1 MTTTTLYKYVES
13 ELFKMS
19 HDQEIVDSQGNLV
32 FFDDDFQVMTKIMT
46 YDDDVTY
53 IIDEL
58 FKNVELNELVHD
70 FHFKKAFFYR
80 FVNRQI
86 NRQTIESFR
95 FELISTFL
103 TYQEHINK
111 VYEDLEK
118 YIQGVSESKTMT
130 DTHSD
135 DTSEQN
141 SKSNTTQNDT
151 QENENKT
158 NDTSEQKN
166 NQNTKGNTTT
176 DNRNASASLPQS
188 NIQLDVNNT
197 IMKTEDSND
206 ISRNKQI
213 NKKKQTKYSITQTK
227 NKINV
232 KKSNNKTDEK
242 NEKTK
247 KKQSNTQDSTNNTN
261 SKSNSNSTGRTSGN
275 SVSENIGNNTHQGE
289 SNSHLESETI

>member
-13 ELFKMS
+13 ELFKMG
-19 HDQEIVDSQGNLV
+19 HNNEIVDSQGNLV

-58 FKNVELNELVHD
+58 FKNVGLNESIHD
-70 FHFKKAFFYR
+70 YHFKKAFFYR

-103 TYQEHINK
+103 TYQDHINR
-111 VYEDLEK
+111 VYDDLEK
-118 YIQGVSESKTMT
+118 YIQGVSE
-130 DTHSD
+130 
-135 DTSEQN
+135 
-141 SKSNTTQNDT
+141 SNTTQNDT

-166 NQNTKGNTTT
+166 NQNNSGSTTT
-176 DNRNASASLPQS
+176 DTRNARSTLPQS

-197 IMKTEDSND
+197 IMTTADSND
-206 ISRNKQI
+206 ISRN
-213 NKKKQTKYSITQTK
+213 
-227 NKINV
+227 
-232 KKSNNKTDEK
+232 
-242 NEKTK
+242 
-247 KKQSNTQDSTNNTN
+247 KQSNTQDSTNNTN
-261 SKSNSNSTGRTSGN
+261 SKSNSNSTGKSTGN

-289 SNSHLESETI
+289 SNSHLESETINKMYKLDDLLKTTNVLDDIFNIFDKKLFMQFW

>member
-13 ELFKMS
+13 ELFKKG
-19 HDQEIVDSQGNLV
+19 HDKEIVDSQGNLV

-58 FKNVELNELVHD
+58 FKNVGLNESIHD
-70 FHFKKAFFYR
+70 YHFKKAFFYR

-103 TYQEHINK
+103 TYQDHINK

-118 YIQGVSESKTMT
+118 YIQGVSESKTLT

-135 DTSEQN
+135 DSSEQN

-166 NQNTKGNTTT
+166 NQNTTGNTTT
-176 DNRNASASLPQS
+176 DNRNAQSSLPQS

-197 IMKTEDSND
+197 IMTTADSND
-206 ISRNKQI
+206 ISRNKQ
-213 NKKKQTKYSITQTK
+213 T
-227 NKINV
+227 
-232 KKSNNKTDEK
+232 NN
-242 NEKTK
+242 
-247 KKQSNTQDSTNNTN
+247 QDSTNNTN

-275 SVSENIGNNTHQGE
+275 SVSENIGNNTHKGQ
-289 SNSHLESETI
+289 SNSHLDSQTMNKTYKLDDLLKTTNVLDDIFNIFDKRLFMQFW

>member
-118 YIQGVSESKTMT
+118 YIQGVSESKTIS

-135 DTSEQN
+135 DSSEQN
-141 SKSNTTQNDT
+141 SKSNSTQKDT

-166 NQNTKGNTTT
+166 NQNTTGHTTT
-176 DNRNASASLPQS
+176 DNRNAQSSLPQS
-188 NIQLDVNNT
+188 NVQLDVNNT
-197 IMKTEDSND
+197 IMKTADSND
-206 ISRNKQI
+206 ISRN
-213 NKKKQTKYSITQTK
+213 
-227 NKINV
+227 
-232 KKSNNKTDEK
+232 
-242 NEKTK
+242 
-247 KKQSNTQDSTNNTN
+247 KQSNTQDSTNNTN
-261 SKSNSNSTGRTSGN
+261 SKSNSNSTGKSTGN
-275 SVSENIGNNTHQGE
+275 SASENIGNNTHKGE
-289 SNSHLESETI
+289 SNSHLESETINKMYKLDDLLKTTNVLDDIFNIFDKKLFMQFW

>member
-13 ELFKMS
+13 ELFKMG

-32 FFDDDFQVMTKIMT
+32 FFDDDFQVMTKIMS
-46 YDDDVTY
+46 YDDDVIF

-70 FHFKKAFFYR
+70 FHFKKTFFYR
-80 FVNRQI
+80 FINRQI

-103 TYQEHINK
+103 TYQDHINR
-111 VYEDLEK
+111 VYDDLEK

-135 DTSEQN
+135 DTSEQK

-166 NQNTKGNTTT
+166 NQNTTGNTTT
-176 DNRNASASLPQS
+176 DNRNAQSSLPQS
-188 NIQLDVNNT
+188 NVQLDVNNT
-197 IMKTEDSND
+197 IMKTADSND
-206 ISRNKQI
+206 ISRN
-213 NKKKQTKYSITQTK
+213 
-227 NKINV
+227 
-232 KKSNNKTDEK
+232 
-242 NEKTK
+242 
-247 KKQSNTQDSTNNTN
+247 KQSNTQDSTNNTN
-261 SKSNSNSTGRTSGN
+261 SKSNSNSTGKSTGN
-275 SVSENIGNNTHQGE
+275 SASENIGNNTHQGE
-289 SNSHLESETI
+289 SNSHLESETINKMYKLDDLLKTTNVLDDIFNIFDKKLFMQFW

>member
-13 ELFKMS
+13 ELFKMN
-19 HDQEIVDSQGNLV
+19 HNHEIVDRQGNLV
-32 FFDDDFQVMTKIMT
+32 FFDDDFQVMTKIMS
-46 YDDDVTY
+46 YDDDVIF

-118 YIQGVSESKTMT
+118 YIQGVSESKTIS

-135 DTSEQN
+135 DSSEQN
-141 SKSNTTQNDT
+141 SKSNSTQNDT

-166 NQNTKGNTTT
+166 NQNTTGNTTT
-176 DNRNASASLPQS
+176 DNRNAQSSLPQS
-188 NIQLDVNNT
+188 NVQLDVNNT
-197 IMKTEDSND
+197 IMKTADSND
-206 ISRNKQI
+206 ISRN
-213 NKKKQTKYSITQTK
+213 
-227 NKINV
+227 
-232 KKSNNKTDEK
+232 
-242 NEKTK
+242 
-247 KKQSNTQDSTNNTN
+247 KQSNTQDSTNNTN
-261 SKSNSNSTGRTSGN
+261 SKSNSNSTGKYTGN
-275 SVSENIGNNTHQGE
+275 SASENIGNNTHQGE
-289 SNSHLESETI
+289 SNSHLESETINKMYKLDDLLKTTNVLDDIFNIFDKKLFMQFW

>member
-13 ELFKMS
+13 ELFKMG

-32 FFDDDFQVMTKIMT
+32 FFDDDFQVMTKIMS
-46 YDDDVTY
+46 YDDDVIF

-80 FVNRQI
+80 FINRQI

-103 TYQEHINK
+103 TYQDHINR
-111 VYEDLEK
+111 VYDDLEK

-135 DTSEQN
+135 DTSEQK

-166 NQNTKGNTTT
+166 NQNTTGNTTT
-176 DNRNASASLPQS
+176 DNRNAQSSLPQS
-188 NIQLDVNNT
+188 NVQLDVNNT
-197 IMKTEDSND
+197 IMKTADSND
-206 ISRNKQI
+206 ISRN
-213 NKKKQTKYSITQTK
+213 
-227 NKINV
+227 
-232 KKSNNKTDEK
+232 
-242 NEKTK
+242 
-247 KKQSNTQDSTNNTN
+247 KQSNTQDSTNNTN
-261 SKSNSNSTGRTSGN
+261 SKSNSNSTGKSTGN

-289 SNSHLESETI
+289 SNSHLESETINKMYKLDDLLKTTNVLDDIFNIFDKKLFMQFW

>member
-13 ELFKMS
+13 ELFKMN
-19 HDQEIVDSQGNLV
+19 HDHEIVDSQGNLV
-32 FFDDDFQVMTKIMT
+32 FFDDDFQVMTKIMS
-46 YDDDVTY
+46 YDDDVIF

-70 FHFKKAFFYR
+70 FHFKKTFFYR
-80 FVNRQI
+80 FINRQI

-103 TYQEHINK
+103 TYQNHINR
-111 VYEDLEK
+111 VYDDLEK

-135 DTSEQN
+135 DSSEQN

-166 NQNTKGNTTT
+166 NQNTTGNTTT
-176 DNRNASASLPQS
+176 DNRNAQSSLPQS
-188 NIQLDVNNT
+188 NVQLDVNNT
-197 IMKTEDSND
+197 IMKTADSND
-206 ISRNKQI
+206 ISRN
-213 NKKKQTKYSITQTK
+213 
-227 NKINV
+227 
-232 KKSNNKTDEK
+232 
-242 NEKTK
+242 
-247 KKQSNTQDSTNNTN
+247 KQSNTQDSTNNTN
-261 SKSNSNSTGRTSGN
+261 SKSNSNSTGKSTGN
-275 SVSENIGNNTHQGE
+275 SASENIGNNTHQGE
-289 SNSHLESETI
+289 SNSHLESETINKMYKLDDLLKTTNVLDDIFNIFDKKLFMQFW